1 MVIIAE
7 KYEGIVYNKTK
18 QMKIDEQEYEKM
30 QKMTLKKYATTHKMS
45 LFNVVK
51 MVKSGELRSET
62 VEENGKEVTYVLVDT
77 PAPSVEEKPNT
88 SGRADEEELAERV
101 AVLEKEV
108 ATLRRELD
116 ALKISMGL
124 KG

>member
-1 MVIIAE
+1 
-7 KYEGIVYNKTK
+7 
-18 QMKIDEQEYEKM
+18 MKMDEQEYEKM
-30 QKMTLKKYATTHKMS
+30 QKMTLKKYAITHKMS

-51 MVKSGELRSET
+51 MVKSGELQSET

-77 PAPSVEEKPNT
+77 PPPSVEENPNV
-88 SGRADEEELAERV
+88 SGREDEEELAGRV